1 MKGSWASGPTR
12 ATVAWVCMFHRFST
26 WWRALSVVLLG
37 LATMT
42 WPSASGAATTPVFVV
57 EHQDAT
63 AVLSASGTARIVI
76 TMAFTHPSAATHAS
90 LALYPRIV
98 MRSQIAP
105 IVSGAGVAGPAS
117 SSTGSFEPDC
127 TTSKTSSVT
136 VVFFTGAPLT
146 SRGRCGPLPRLR
158 LACRGATCD
167 GVYPLRYAVSAHGTT
182 TVSWSLVAVQTVP
195 VSSPLRF
202 TWITT
207 LGAGTW
213 SGPVRTAAVL
223 TAISRRP
230 SLPLTISANYQ
241 TLASA
246 YDAGARGATWRA
258 ALNHAVASP
267 LHRIVDAP
275 PKQIDFAGLA
285 ANGLGAE
292 VKNQLNLAGQL
303 VGAITGRYLDA
314 PVLLQG
320 EPSAATIAALA
331 TAGVSDVVLP
341 ENRLTVEPSTTLAWG
356 SPFHVTG
363 AGSAVA
369 LADDQPLTQLA
380 VDGAIEPGRRAAIM
394 LATLAFL
401 HFEAPNAPASRSV
414 IVTVPAAQT
423 SIPFF
428 NQVASG
434 LASDPF
440 VVASSLVPSFTS
452 SLVGTDG
459 APSTRSLLAVTP
471 SHWSARNVATLTSLA
486 AQVNSFSQAI
496 TDRAV
501 AFALRVATASTETTG
516 SSSARQN
523 AINVAA
529 ANLNAQL
536 SKFSVDPSA
545 ITLAGPGT
553 ALPITLHSTAPYT
566 ITAVV
571 HLLTNQL
578 DFPKGANVVV
588 TLGAPTTSVRV
599 PTVSHRGS
607 SLTLQVNVTTPDQ
620 QVLLAHA
627 AIQVRIAGTSVVGY
641 LLTLASLL
649 VLATWWWRTYRR
661 RSRGRHAR

>member
-1 MKGSWASGPTR
+1 MKGSWARGPPT

-37 LATMT
+37 LATIT

-63 AVLSASGTARIVI
+63 AVMSTSGTSRIVI
-76 TMAFTHPSAATHAS
+76 KMAFAHPSAATDAS

-98 MRSQIAP
+98 MRSQITP
-105 IVSGAGVAGPAS
+105 ITSGAGISGAAT
-117 SSTGSFEPDC
+117 SSTGSFQPDC
-127 TTSKTSSVT
+127 TSSRASTVT
-136 VVFFTGAPLT
+136 VVLFTGRPLT

-158 LACRGATCD
+158 LPCRGATCD

-182 TVSWSLVAVQTVP
+182 TVEWSLVAVQTVP
-195 VSSPLRF
+195 VANPLRL

-213 SGPVRTAAVL
+213 SKHVRTAAVL

-230 SLPLTISANYQ
+230 TLALTLSANYQ

-246 YDAGARGATWRA
+246 YDAGSAGAPWRD

-267 LHRIVDAP
+267 LHRIIDAP
-275 PKQIDFAGLA
+275 PKQVDFAGLA
-285 ANGLGAE
+285 ANGLGTE
-292 VKNQLNLAGQL
+292 VKAQLNLAGQL
-303 VGAITGRYLDA
+303 VGSITGRYLDA

-320 EPSAATIAALA
+320 EPSAPAVAALA
-331 TAGVSDVVLP
+331 TAGVSDVVVP

-356 SPFHVTG
+356 APFHITG
-363 AGSAVA
+363 AGTTVA
-369 LADDQPLTQLA
+369 LANDQPLSQLA

-401 HFEAPNAPASRSV
+401 HFEAPNAPADRSV

-423 SIPFF
+423 SIAFF

-434 LASDPF
+434 LGSDPF

-459 APSTRSLLAVTP
+459 APTTRSLLAVAP
-471 SHWSARNVATLTSLA
+471 SHWSARNIATLTSLA
-486 AQVNSFSQAI
+486 GQVNSFSQAI
-496 TDRAV
+496 TDHAV
-501 AFALRVATASTETTG
+501 AFALRVATARTETTG
-516 SSSARQN
+516 SPTARQS
-523 AINVAA
+523 AINTAA
-529 ANLNAQL
+529 AGLNGQL
-536 SKFSVDPSA
+536 GKFTVDPSA

-553 ALPITLHSTAPYT
+553 ALPITLHSTASYT

-578 DFPKGANVVV
+578 DFPKGSSVVV
-588 TLGAPTTSVRV
+588 TLSAPTTSVRV

-627 AIQVRIAGTSVVGY
+627 AIQVRIAGSSVVGY

>member
-1 MKGSWASGPTR
+1 MKGSWARGPST

-37 LATMT
+37 LATIT
-42 WPSASGAATTPVFVV
+42 WPSASGAATTPVFTI
-57 EHQDAT
+57 EHQDAS
-63 AVLSASGTARIVI
+63 AVMSPSGTARIKI
-76 TMAFTHPSAATHAS
+76 TMAFAHPSAGTRAS

-105 IVSGAGVAGPAS
+105 IVSGVGVAGGATA
-117 SSTGSFEPDC
+117 STGSFQPDC
-127 TTSKTSSVT
+127 TAARSSSVT
-136 VVFFTGAPLT
+136 VVIFTGQPLT
-146 SRGRCGPLPRLR
+146 SRGHCGPLPRLR
-158 LACRGATCD
+158 LRCAGATCD
-167 GVYPLRYAVSAHGTT
+167 GVYPLRYAVTAGGTT
-182 TVSWSLVAVQTVP
+182 TVEWSLVAVQTVP
-195 VSSPLRF
+195 VATPLRL

-213 SGPVRTAAVL
+213 SKRVRTAAVL

-230 SLPLTISANYQ
+230 TLPLTVSANYE

-246 YDAGARGATWRA
+246 YDAGASGAPWRD

-267 LHRIVDAP
+267 LHRIINAP
-275 PKQIDFAGLA
+275 PRDVDFAGLA
-285 ANGLGAE
+285 ANGLGDE
-292 VKNQLNLAGQL
+292 VKTQLNLASEL

-320 EPSAATIAALA
+320 DPSAASVAALA
-331 TAGVSDVVLP
+331 TAGVSDVVVP
-341 ENRLTVEPSTTLAWG
+341 ESRLTVEPSTTLNWG
-356 SPFHVTG
+356 APFHLTD
-363 AGSAVA
+363 AGSTVA
-369 LADDQPLTQLA
+369 LADDQPLSQLA

-414 IVTVPAAQT
+414 IITVPATMT

-434 LASDPF
+434 LTSDPF

-452 SLVGTDG
+452 SLVASDG
-459 APSTRSLLAVTP
+459 SPATRTLLAVTP
-471 SHWSARNVATLTSLA
+471 SHWSARNVDSITALA
-486 AQVNSFSQAI
+486 IQVDSFSQAI
-496 TDRAV
+496 TDHAV
-501 AFALRVATASTETTG
+501 AFALRVATARTETTG
-516 SSSARQN
+516 SAQARQN

-536 SKFSVDPSA
+536 SKFTVDPSA

-578 DFPKGANVVV
+578 HFPKGSNVVV

-599 PTVSHRGS
+599 PAVSRRGS
-607 SLTLQVNVTTPDQ
+607 SLTLQVNVTTPNE

-627 AIQVRIAGTSVVGY
+627 AIQVRIAGSSVVGY

-649 VLATWWWRTYRR
+649 VLAAWWWRTYRR

>member
-1 MKGSWASGPTR
+1 MKGSWARGPPT

-37 LATMT
+37 LATIT
-42 WPSASGAATTPVFVV
+42 WPSASGAATTPVFAV
-57 EHQDAT
+57 EHQDAS
-63 AVLSASGTARIVI
+63 AALSSSGTARIKI
-76 TMAFTHPSAATHAS
+76 TMAFAHPNASTRAT
-90 LALYPRIV
+90 LALYPRII

-105 IVSGAGVAGPAS
+105 IVSGAGVAGRAAA
-117 SSTGSFEPDC
+117 STGSFEPDC
-127 TTSKTSSVT
+127 TASRSSSIT
-136 VVFFTGAPLT
+136 VVLFTGQPLT

-158 LACRGATCD
+158 LSCAGATCD
-167 GVYPLRYAVSAHGTT
+167 GVYPLRYAVTANGTT
-182 TVSWSLVAVQTVP
+182 TVEWSLVAVQSVA
-195 VSSPLRF
+195 VSTPLRL

-213 SGPVRTAAVL
+213 SERVRTAAVL

-230 SLPLTISANYQ
+230 TLPLTVSANYE

-246 YDAGARGATWRA
+246 YDAGPRGTLWRD

-267 LHRIVDAP
+267 LHRIINAP
-275 PKQIDFAGLA
+275 PRQVDFAGLA
-285 ANGLGAE
+285 ANGLSGE
-292 VKNQLNLAGQL
+292 IKTQLNLASQL

-320 EPSAATIAALA
+320 DPSAAAVAALG
-331 TAGVSDVVLP
+331 TVGVSDVVVP
-341 ENRLTVEPSTTLAWG
+341 ESRLTVEPSTTLAWG
-356 SPFHVTG
+356 APFHLTG
-363 AGSAVA
+363 AGTAVA
-369 LADDQPLTQLA
+369 LADDQPLDQLA
-380 VDGAIEPGRRAAIM
+380 IDGAIEPGRRAAIL

-414 IVTVPAAQT
+414 VVTVPAAMT

-459 APSTRSLLAVTP
+459 SPTTRTLLAVTP
-471 SHWSARNVATLTSLA
+471 SHWSARNVDSITALA
-486 AQVNSFSQAI
+486 IQVDSFSQAI
-496 TDRAV
+496 TDHAV
-501 AFALRVATASTETTG
+501 AFALRVATARTETTG
-516 SSSARQN
+516 SAQSREN
-523 AINVAA
+523 AINAA
-529 ANLNAQL
+529 AASLNAQL
-536 SKFSVDPSA
+536 AKFTVDPSA

-578 DFPKGANVVV
+578 HFPKGSSVVV

-599 PTVSHRGS
+599 PAVSRHGS
-607 SLTLQVNVTTPDQ
+607 SLTLQVNVTTPNQ

-627 AIQVRIAGTSVVGY
+627 AIQVRIAGSSVVGY

-649 VLATWWWRTYRR
+649 VLAAWWLRTYRR
-661 RSRGRHAR
+661 RSKGRHAR

>member
-1 MKGSWASGPTR
+1 
-12 ATVAWVCMFHRFST
+12 MFHRFST

-37 LATMT
+37 LATIT
-42 WPSASGAATTPVFVV
+42 WPSASSAATTPVFTV

-63 AVLSASGTARIVI
+63 AVMSSSGTARIVI
-76 TMAFTHPSAATHAS
+76 TLAFRHPSDTTQVS

-105 IVSGAGVAGPAS
+105 IISGAGVSGPAAA
-117 SSTGSFEPDC
+117 STGSFEPDC
-127 TTSKTSSVT
+127 TASRTSTIA
-136 VVFFTGAPLT
+136 VVFFTGRPLT

-182 TVSWSLVAVQTVP
+182 TVSWSLVAIQTAP
-195 VSSPLRF
+195 VASPLQF
-202 TWITT
+202 SWITT

-213 SGPVRTAAVL
+213 SKSVRTAAVL

-230 SLPLTISANYQ
+230 TMPLTVSANYE
-241 TLASA
+241 TLSSA
-246 YDAGARGATWRA
+246 YEAGTRGAAWRG

-267 LHRIVDAP
+267 LHRIIDAP
-275 PKQIDFAGLA
+275 PQRVDFAGLA

-292 VKNQLNLAGQL
+292 VKSQLNLAGQL
-303 VGAITGRYLDA
+303 VGAITGRYLDG
-314 PVLLQG
+314 PVLLEG
-320 EPSAATIAALA
+320 EPSAATVAALGA
-331 TAGVSDVVLP
+331 AGVSNVVVP
-341 ENRLTVEPSTTLAWG
+341 ENRLTIEPSTTLTWG
-356 SPFHVTG
+356 SPFHITG
-363 AGSAVA
+363 GGSPIA
-369 LADDQPLTQLA
+369 LTDDQPLSALA

-414 IVTVPAAQT
+414 IVTVPATMT

-428 NQVASG
+428 NQVAAG
-434 LASDPF
+434 LTADPF

-452 SLVGTDG
+452 SLVGSDG
-459 APSTRSLLAVTP
+459 APSTRSLLAVPP
-471 SHWSARNVATLTSLA
+471 SHWSARNIATLTALA

-496 TDRAV
+496 TDHAV
-501 AFALRVATASTETTG
+501 AFALRVATARAESVG
-516 SSSARQN
+516 GASARQN
-523 AINVAA
+523 AINAA
-529 ANLNAQL
+529 TAGLNAQL
-536 SKFSVDPSA
+536 AKFTVDPSA

-553 ALPITLHSTAPYT
+553 ALPITLHSTASYT

-578 DFPKGANVVV
+578 DFPKGSNVVV

-649 VLATWWWRTYRR
+649 VLGAWWWQTYRR
-661 RSRGRHAR
+661 RSKGRHAR